1 MSNQKIILLFTLILS
16 INYIKAEANYK
27 ITDSAG
33 IHFSPSGLNY
43 FKNNIENLLI
53 KNNVNTSEN
62 TIDNKNFSTGE
73 KTLEELIPDNPQ
85 ITRLIKKTKYYFRRF
100 FSSREIRF
108 NQSHNFELT
117 INDIKL
123 NTNFTT
129 LGITVDHT
137 DTHYTKS
144 LKGNFNIVL
153 ENFSISTNQIR
164 VKDLMH
170 DFLEEVGVNDTIL
183 ELDQDEAALEVNIP
197 IEIFISE
204 SGKIT
209 YQIYDL
215 TNNIEQTKLNLDFAY
230 PMILPE
236 MIVRVNGYKVT
247 TRLDEVEKLL
257 RNKRNDL
264 LEGLKLA
271 VKDYLESDIP
281 EILTKTAE
289 NKSNEFFKDY
299 TSISP
304 MGTYRYADPL
314 RYKLKPAYFR
324 FFDNYLSLSLDAF
337 INDPLYSNDISI
349 SKHSN
354 ASNTAS
360 LSTLKKY
367 NFDVA
372 ISIGQG
378 MINKLIT
385 LSDRRGYYRTI
396 ESSDGK
402 KYKLAERPQIKLKGK
417 IPGSSL
423 PPVVSLKV
431 MYNVEGIKSYAV
443 NNPITVSFDIA
454 IKYKVKNGRAQILID
469 KVLHDSVRVPRHFAK
484 YEILWP
490 KVQEAAKEEIQS
502 MNKDL
507 VNNVISEDLP
517 IPNDIL
523 GFPMQITEMTSGTS
537 GNLIL
542 FMSY

>member
-1 MSNQKIILLFTLILS
+1 
-16 INYIKAEANYK
+16 
-27 ITDSAG
+27 
-33 IHFSPSGLNY
+33 
-43 FKNNIENLLI
+43 IE
-53 KNNVNTSEN
+53 
-62 TIDNKNFSTGE
+62 NKNFNTGE

-108 NQSHNFELT
+108 NQSHNFELK

-123 NTNFTT
+123 NTNFST
-129 LGITVDHT
+129 LGIMVNQSNS
-137 DTHYTKS
+137 HYTKS
-144 LKGNFNIVL
+144 LKVNFNIVL
-153 ENFSISTNQIR
+153 ENFSIATNQIR

-183 ELDQDEAALEVNIP
+183 ELDQDETALEVNIP
-197 IEIFISE
+197 IEVFISE

-209 YQIYDL
+209 YQITDL
-215 TNNIEQTKLNLDFAY
+215 TNNIEETKLNLDFAY

-257 RNKRNDL
+257 RNKRSEL
-264 LEGLKLA
+264 LEGLKVA
-271 VKDYLESDIP
+271 VKDYLESNIP
-281 EILTKTAE
+281 ELLTKTAE
-289 NKSNEFFKDY
+289 KKSNDFFKDY
-299 TSISP
+299 SNISP

-324 FFDNYLSLSLDAF
+324 FYDNYLSLSLDSF
-337 INDPLYSNDISI
+337 INDPLYSNDMIL

-367 NFDVA
+367 DFDVA

-396 ESSDGK
+396 ESSDGT
-402 KYKLAERPQIKLKGK
+402 KYELAEKPKIKLKGRV
-417 IPGSSL
+417 IGSSL

-431 MYNVEGIKSYAV
+431 KYNVTGIKSYAV

-469 KVLHDSVRVPRHFAK
+469 KVLHNSARVPRHFAK

-490 KVQEAAKEEIQS
+490 KVQEAAKEEIRS

-507 VNNVISEDLP
+507 VNTVLSEDLP

-537 GNLIL
+537 GNLII
-542 FMSY
+542 FMNY